1 MVGPIVGI
9 LTLLTVLSL
18 SLVITRVA
26 TVALTLTGLSEE
38 ASRFQARSAF
48 TGTGFTTAESE
59 QVVNN
64 PVRRRII
71 MWLMIV
77 RSAGLVTIII
87 SLILSFASAG
97 GGADVLL
104 RLAWVVAGLL
114 ALWLLA
120 SRRSVHWAVERA
132 IRWALNHW
140 TQLEVHDYS
149 SLLKLTGEYA
159 VEQVVVQEGEWLEGK
174 RLREADLAR
183 EGVTVLGITRED
195 GEYVGG
201 PRGDTKVFAGDTL
214 TLYGRSDCLR
224 ELSERQA
231 GSGGDQAHAEA
242 IDEQQDRQRHQE
254 IQEQQTERKK
264 GRPEQGARP
273 EADLEPAERE
283 G

>member
-1 MVGPIVGI
+1 LLLVGPIVGI

-38 ASRFQARSAF
+38 AARFQARSAF

-64 PVRRRII
+64 PVRRRIV

-97 GGADVLL
+97 SSTDVLL
-104 RLAWVVAGLL
+104 RLAGVVGGLL

-120 SRRSVHWAVERA
+120 SRRSVHKVVERG

-140 TQLEVHDYS
+140 TELEVRDYS

-159 VEQVVVQEGEWLEGK
+159 VEQVVVQEGEWLAGK
-174 RLREADLAR
+174 RLGEADLAR
-183 EGVTVLGITRED
+183 EGVTVLGITRDD
-195 GEYVGG
+195 GEYVGA

-214 TLYGRSDCLR
+214 TLYGRSDCLA
-224 ELSERQA
+224 ELSQRQA

-242 IDEQQDRQRHQE
+242 IDEQEDRQRHQQ
-254 IQEQQTERKK
+254 IQEEQTERKK
-264 GRPEQGARP
+264 ETRQETRPSPQDAP
-273 EADLEPAERE
+273 VAQ
-283 G
+283 